1 MIQRIQTLYLLL
13 ASVFYFCYWF
23 FGLNWYQS
31 GFKILQDS
39 FSNDFVINSPIL
51 ELILITTS
59 YIPLVILIIC
69 VISIFSYKSRIK
81 QILICKISL
90 YLSLFMS
97 LYTLFYFYLTLEGL
111 VAIMPSKTLE
121 ILMYAAIL
129 NPFMCS
135 YLIYLA
141 IKSIKNDNELVK
153 SLDRIR

>member
-51 ELILITTS
+51 ELILISTS

-69 VISIFSYKSRIK
+69 VISIFFYKSRIK

-97 LYTLFYFYLTLEGL
+97 FYTLFYFYFTLEGL
-111 VAIMPSKTLE
+111 AAIMPSNTFE

-129 NPFMCS
+129 NPFVCS

-141 IKSIKNDNELVK
+141 LKSIRNDNELIE

>member
-13 ASVFYFCYWF
+13 ASIFYFFYWL

-31 GFKILQDS
+31 GFKILQDN
-39 FSNDFVINSPIL
+39 FSNDFIINSPIL
-51 ELILITTS
+51 ESILNITS

-69 VISIFSYKSRIK
+69 LISIFSYKSRSK

-97 LYTLFYFYLTLEGL
+97 FYTLFYFYFTLEGL
-111 VAIMPSKTLE
+111 AAMMPSKILE

-153 SLDRIR
+153 SLNRIR

>member
-13 ASVFYFCYWF
+13 ASIFYFFYWL

-31 GFKILQDS
+31 GFKILQDN
-39 FSNDFVINSPIL
+39 FSNDFIINSPIL
-51 ELILITTS
+51 ESILNITS
-59 YIPLVILIIC
+59 YIPLVIFIIC
-69 VISIFSYKSRIK
+69 LISILSYKSRIK

-97 LYTLFYFYLTLEGL
+97 FYTLFYFYFTLEVL
-111 VAIMPSKTLE
+111 AAMMPSKILE

>member
-31 GFKILQDS
+31 GFKILQDN

-59 YIPLVILIIC
+59 YIPLVIMIIC
-69 VISIFSYKSRIK
+69 VISIFSYKSRSK
-81 QILICKISL
+81 QILICKISF
-90 YLSLFMS
+90 YLSLIMS
-97 LYTLFYFYLTLEGL
+97 FYTLFYFYFTLEGL

-129 NPFMCS
+129 NPFVCS

-141 IKSIKNDNELVK
+141 LKSIRNDNELVE

>member
-13 ASVFYFCYWF
+13 ASIFYFFYWL

-31 GFKILQDS
+31 GFKILQDN
-39 FSNDFVINSPIL
+39 FSNDFIINSPIL
-51 ELILITTS
+51 ESILNITS
-59 YIPLVILIIC
+59 YIPLVIFIIC
-69 VISIFSYKSRIK
+69 LISIFSYKSRSK

-97 LYTLFYFYLTLEGL
+97 FYTLFYFYFTLEGL
-111 VAIMPSKTLE
+111 AAMMPSKILE
-121 ILMYAAIL
+121 ILMYGAIL
-129 NPFMCS
+129 NPFLSS

-141 IKSIKNDNELVK
+141 LKSIKNDNELVK

>member
-13 ASVFYFCYWF
+13 ASIFYFFYWL

-31 GFKILQDS
+31 GFKILQDN
-39 FSNDFVINSPIL
+39 FSNDFIINSPIL
-51 ELILITTS
+51 ESILNITS
-59 YIPLVILIIC
+59 YIPLVIFIIC
-69 VISIFSYKSRIK
+69 LISIFSYKSRSK

-97 LYTLFYFYLTLEGL
+97 FYTLFYFYFTLEGL
-111 VAIMPSKTLE
+111 AAMMPSKILE

>member
-31 GFKILQDS
+31 GFKILQDN

-97 LYTLFYFYLTLEGL
+97 FYTLFYFYFTLEGL

-129 NPFMCS
+129 NPFVCS

-141 IKSIKNDNELVK
+141 LKSIRNDNELIE

>member
-31 GFKILQDS
+31 GFKILQDN

-69 VISIFSYKSRIK
+69 FISIFSYKSRIK

-90 YLSLFMS
+90 YLSFFMS
-97 LYTLFYFYLTLEGL
+97 FYTLFYFYFTLEGL
-111 VAIMPSKTLE
+111 AAIMPSKTLE

-129 NPFMCS
+129 NPFVCS

-141 IKSIKNDNELVK
+141 LKSIRNDNELIE

>member
-69 VISIFSYKSRIK
+69 VISIFSYKSRSK
-81 QILICKISL
+81 QILICKISF

-97 LYTLFYFYLTLEGL
+97 FYTLFYFYFTLEGL
-111 VAIMPSKTLE
+111 TAIMPSKTLE

-129 NPFMCS
+129 NPFVCS
-135 YLIYLA
+135 FLIYLA
-141 IKSIKNDNELVK
+141 LKSIRNDNELVE

>member
-13 ASVFYFCYWF
+13 ASIFYFFYWL
-23 FGLNWYQS
+23 FGLNWYHS
-31 GFKILQDS
+31 GFKILQDN
-39 FSNDFVINSPIL
+39 FSNDFIINSPIL
-51 ELILITTS
+51 ESILNITS
-59 YIPLVILIIC
+59 YIPLVIFIIC
-69 VISIFSYKSRIK
+69 LISIFSYKSRSK

-97 LYTLFYFYLTLEGL
+97 FYTLFYFYFTLEGL
-111 VAIMPSKTLE
+111 AAMMPSKILE

>member
-13 ASVFYFCYWF
+13 ASIFYFCYWF

-31 GFKILQDS
+31 GFKILQDN
-39 FSNDFVINSPIL
+39 FSNDFAINSPIL

-59 YIPLVILIIC
+59 YIPFLILIVCI
-69 VISIFSYKSRIK
+69 ISIFSYKSRKK

-97 LYTLFYFYLTLEGL
+97 FYTLFYFYFTLEEL
-111 VAIMPSKTLE
+111 SAMMPSKILE
-121 ILMYAAIL
+121 ILMYGAIL
-129 NPFMCS
+129 NPFGCS

-141 IKSIKNDNELVK
+141 LKSIKNDNELVK

>member
-31 GFKILQDS
+31 GFKILQDN
-39 FSNDFVINSPIL
+39 FSNDFVINSPVL
-51 ELILITTS
+51 ELILNTTS

-69 VISIFSYKSRIK
+69 VISIFSYKSRSK

-129 NPFMCS
+129 NPFVCS

-141 IKSIKNDNELVK
+141 LKSIRNDNELVE

>member
-13 ASVFYFCYWF
+13 FFIFYFFYWF

-31 GFKILQDS
+31 GFKILQDN
-39 FSNDFVINSPIL
+39 FSNDFIINSPIL
-51 ELILITTS
+51 ESILNITS
-59 YIPLVILIIC
+59 YIPLLIFIIC
-69 VISIFSYKSRIK
+69 LISIFSYKSRSK

-97 LYTLFYFYLTLEGL
+97 FYTLFYFYFTLEGL
-111 VAIMPSKTLE
+111 AAMMPSKILE

-129 NPFMCS
+129 NPFVCS

>member
-31 GFKILQDS
+31 GFKILQDN

-90 YLSLFMS
+90 YLSFFMS
-97 LYTLFYFYLTLEGL
+97 FYTLFYFYFTLEGL
-111 VAIMPSKTLE
+111 AAIMPSKTLE

-129 NPFMCS
+129 NPFVCS

-141 IKSIKNDNELVK
+141 LKSIRNDNDLIE

>member
-23 FGLNWYQS
+23 FGLNWYES
-31 GFKILQDS
+31 GFKILQDN

-90 YLSLFMS
+90 YLSFFMS
-97 LYTLFYFYLTLEGL
+97 FYTLFYFYFTLEGL
-111 VAIMPSKTLE
+111 AAIMPSKTLE

-129 NPFMCS
+129 NPFVCS

-141 IKSIKNDNELVK
+141 LKSIRNDNELIE

>member
-23 FGLNWYQS
+23 FGLNWYES
-31 GFKILQDS
+31 GFKILQDN

-97 LYTLFYFYLTLEGL
+97 FYTLFYFYFTLEGL

-141 IKSIKNDNELVK
+141 LKSIRNDNELIE

>member
-23 FGLNWYQS
+23 FGLNWYKS

-39 FSNDFVINSPIL
+39 FSNNFIINSPIL

-69 VISIFSYKSRIK
+69 VISIFSYKSRSK

-97 LYTLFYFYLTLEGL
+97 FYTLFYFYFTLEGL

-129 NPFMCS
+129 NPFVCS

-141 IKSIKNDNELVK
+141 LKSIRNDNELIE
-153 SLDRIR
+153 SLNRIR

>member
-31 GFKILQDS
+31 GFKILQDN

-51 ELILITTS
+51 ELILIITS

-97 LYTLFYFYLTLEGL
+97 FYTLFYFYFTLEGL
-111 VAIMPSKTLE
+111 VAIMSSKTLE

-129 NPFMCS
+129 NPFVCS

-141 IKSIKNDNELVK
+141 LKSIRNDNELIE

>member
-13 ASVFYFCYWF
+13 ASIFYFCYWF

-31 GFKILQDS
+31 GFKILQDN

-129 NPFMCS
+129 NPFVCS

-141 IKSIKNDNELVK
+141 LKSIRNDNELVE

>member
-1 MIQRIQTLYLLL
+1 MIQRIQTLYLVL
-13 ASVFYFCYWF
+13 ASIFYFCYWF
-23 FGLNWYQS
+23 FGLNWYQY
-31 GFKILQDS
+31 GFKILQDN
-39 FSNDFVINSPIL
+39 FTNDFIINSPIL
-51 ELILITTS
+51 ESILNITS

-69 VISIFSYKSRIK
+69 LISIFSYKSRSK

-97 LYTLFYFYLTLEGL
+97 FYTLFYFYFTLEGL
-111 VAIMPSKTLE
+111 AAMMPSKILE

-129 NPFMCS
+129 NPFVCS

-141 IKSIKNDNELVK
+141 LKSIKNDNELVK

>member
-31 GFKILQDS
+31 GFKILQDN

-69 VISIFSYKSRIK
+69 VISIFSYKSRSK

-129 NPFMCS
+129 NPFVCS

-141 IKSIKNDNELVK
+141 LKSIRNDNELVE

>member
-13 ASVFYFCYWF
+13 ASIFYFFYWL

-31 GFKILQDS
+31 GFKILQDN
-39 FSNDFVINSPIL
+39 FSNDFIINSPIL
-51 ELILITTS
+51 ESILNITS
-59 YIPLVILIIC
+59 YIPLVIFIIC
-69 VISIFSYKSRIK
+69 LISIFSYKSRSK

-97 LYTLFYFYLTLEGL
+97 FYTLFYFYFTLEGL
-111 VAIMPSKTLE
+111 AAMMPAKILE

>member
-13 ASVFYFCYWF
+13 ASIFYFCYWF

-31 GFKILQDS
+31 GFKILQDN
-39 FSNDFVINSPIL
+39 FSNDFAINSPIL

-59 YIPLVILIIC
+59 YIPFLILIVCI
-69 VISIFSYKSRIK
+69 ISIFSYKSRKK

-90 YLSLFMS
+90 YLSLLMS
-97 LYTLFYFYLTLEGL
+97 IYTLLYFYFTLEGL
-111 VAIMPSKTLE
+111 VAIMPSKFLE

-129 NPFMCS
+129 NPFICS

-141 IKSIKNDNELVK
+141 LKSIRKDDELVQ
-153 SLDRIR
+153 SLNRIR

>member
-23 FGLNWYQS
+23 FGLNWYES
-31 GFKILQDS
+31 GFKILQDN

-97 LYTLFYFYLTLEGL
+97 FYTLFYFYFTLEGL
-111 VAIMPSKTLE
+111 VAIMPSKSLE
-121 ILMYAAIL
+121 VLMYAAIL
-129 NPFMCS
+129 NPFVCS

-141 IKSIKNDNELVK
+141 LKSIRKDNELIE

>member
-13 ASVFYFCYWF
+13 ASIFYFFYWL

-31 GFKILQDS
+31 GFKILQDN
-39 FSNDFVINSPIL
+39 FSNDFIINSPIL
-51 ELILITTS
+51 ESILNITS

-69 VISIFSYKSRIK
+69 LISIFSYKSRSK

-97 LYTLFYFYLTLEGL
+97 FYTLFYFYFTLEGL
-111 VAIMPSKTLE
+111 AAMMPSKILE
-121 ILMYAAIL
+121 ILMYGAIL
-129 NPFMCS
+129 NPFLSS

-141 IKSIKNDNELVK
+141 LKSIKNDNELVK

>member
-23 FGLNWYQS
+23 FGLNWYES
-31 GFKILQDS
+31 GFKILQDN

-97 LYTLFYFYLTLEGL
+97 FYTLFYFYFTLEGL
-111 VAIMPSKTLE
+111 VAIMPSKSLE
-121 ILMYAAIL
+121 VLMYAAIL
-129 NPFMCS
+129 NPFVCS

-141 IKSIKNDNELVK
+141 LKSIRNDNELIE

>member
-13 ASVFYFCYWF
+13 ASIFYFFYWL
-23 FGLNWYQS
+23 FGLNWYHS
-31 GFKILQDS
+31 GFKILQDN
-39 FSNDFVINSPIL
+39 FSNDFIINSPIL
-51 ELILITTS
+51 ESILNITS
-59 YIPLVILIIC
+59 YIPLVIFIIC
-69 VISIFSYKSRIK
+69 LISIFSYKSRSK

-97 LYTLFYFYLTLEGL
+97 FYTLFYFYFTLEGL
-111 VAIMPSKTLE
+111 AAMMPSKILE

-129 NPFMCS
+129 NPFVCS

>member
-31 GFKILQDS
+31 GFKILQDT

-69 VISIFSYKSRIK
+69 VISIFSYKSRSK

-129 NPFMCS
+129 NPFVCS

-141 IKSIKNDNELVK
+141 LKSIRNDNELVE

>member
-13 ASVFYFCYWF
+13 ASVFYFCYWI

-69 VISIFSYKSRIK
+69 FISIFSYKSRSK

-97 LYTLFYFYLTLEGL
+97 LYTLFYFYFTLEGL
-111 VAIMPSKTLE
+111 VAIMPSKILE

-141 IKSIKNDNELVK
+141 LKSIRNDNELIE

>member
-13 ASVFYFCYWF
+13 ASIFYFFYWL

-31 GFKILQDS
+31 GFKILQDN
-39 FSNDFVINSPIL
+39 FSNDFIINSPIL
-51 ELILITTS
+51 ESILNITS
-59 YIPLVILIIC
+59 YIPLVIFIIC
-69 VISIFSYKSRIK
+69 LISIFSYKSRSK

-97 LYTLFYFYLTLEGL
+97 FYTLFYFYFTLEGL
-111 VAIMPSKTLE
+111 AAMMPSKILE

-141 IKSIKNDNELVK
+141 IKSIKNDNELVN